1 MPGSCQMGAD
11 TASCGRAGCSLP
23 EVDACA
29 CKNYDPDFLKLTF
42 LIQPR
47 LSPSTRKHRMIVED
61 STSEQKLK
69 LHSASSIASHMIACM
84 SSTDG
89 IHELWELSTTSPA
102 HPALCGPELAHN
114 SCLAAFEWQTTTGL
128 PSRRGRRTRS
138 DPITVGTGT
147 MAELEIPRGKAHSRL
162 V

>member
-1 MPGSCQMGAD
+1 
-11 TASCGRAGCSLP
+11 
-23 EVDACA
+23 
-29 CKNYDPDFLKLTF
+29 
-42 LIQPR
+42 
-47 LSPSTRKHRMIVED
+47 MIVED

-84 SSTDG
+84 SSTDE

-114 SCLAAFEWQTTTGL
+114 SCPGSFRVADDTGL
-128 PSRRGRRTRS
+128 LSRRGRRTRS

>member
-1 MPGSCQMGAD
+1 
-11 TASCGRAGCSLP
+11 
-23 EVDACA
+23 
-29 CKNYDPDFLKLTF
+29 
-42 LIQPR
+42 
-47 LSPSTRKHRMIVED
+47 MIVED

-69 LHSASSIASHMIACM
+69 LHYASSIASHMIACM
-84 SSTDG
+84 SSTDD

-114 SCLAAFEWQTTTGL
+114 SCLAAFEWQTTTGNL
-128 PSRRGRRTRS
+128 RRRGRRTRS

>member
-1 MPGSCQMGAD
+1 MGAD
-11 TASCGRAGCSLP
+11 MASCGRAGCSLP

-29 CKNYDPDFLKLTF
+29 CKKYDPDFLKLTL

-114 SCLAAFEWQTTTGL
+114 SCLAAFEWQTT
-128 PSRRGRRTRS
+128 
-138 DPITVGTGT
+138 
-147 MAELEIPRGKAHSRL
+147 L
-162 V
+162 VF